1 MLCDSDME
9 ELEETLRHALK
20 LKSRVELGRIFP
32 YNRWGYITHAR
43 NGLNILEAIR
53 VQEGY
58 YIIYRFYLIIVFVLI
73 QRAFHTS
80 RFTSIR
86 FTHRRIFHII
96 R

>member
-1 MLCDSDME
+1 MC
-9 ELEETLRHALK
+9 
-20 LKSRVELGRIFP
+20 
-32 YNRWGYITHAR
+32 NRGYIIYAHNSLEMPEAR
-43 NGLNILEAIR
+43 LG
-53 VQEGY
+53 QEGY
-58 YIIYRFYLIIVFVLI
+58 YITYRFHLIIVFVLI